1 MKGIVHLFF
10 VKGKVT
16 RNMGKLTLK
25 WHFDLYFDFW
35 FIDSI
40 IYFFDAFFNSSS
52 DSFLSLCLCLISFI
66 NVWFIYLPKKTISQ
80 VKNIVCNPF
89 GFGAVTQ
96 MTIKMML
103 SDEIDLLI
111 TVNFNFSFLK
121 YSTNLVAF
129 ITVNYT

>member
-40 IYFFDAFFNSSS
+40 IYFFDAFFSSSS

-66 NVWFIYLPKKTISQ
+66 NVWFIYLPKKDIQNMGKFYLEDRDDFLVNLRLFENFPYSVSDAFPSCMVPTSSRPVYQHIQ
-80 VKNIVCNPF
+80 T
-89 GFGAVTQ
+89 TQ
-96 MTIKMML
+96 
-103 SDEIDLLI
+103 
-111 TVNFNFSFLK
+111 
-121 YSTNLVAF
+121 
-129 ITVNYT
+129 

>member
-1 MKGIVHLFF
+1 MEQRISDPR
-10 VKGKVT
+10 VKTNRSKCSQSIII
-16 RNMGKLTLK
+16 LTL
-25 WHFDLYFDFW
+25 FYFILQHLLI
-35 FIDSI
+35 FIPIHTSNNV
-40 IYFFDAFFNSSS
+40 IYFII
-52 DSFLSLCLCLISFI
+52 LIL
-66 NVWFIYLPKKTISQ
+66 IYLPKKTISQ

-111 TVNFNFSFLK
+111 SVNFNFSFLK